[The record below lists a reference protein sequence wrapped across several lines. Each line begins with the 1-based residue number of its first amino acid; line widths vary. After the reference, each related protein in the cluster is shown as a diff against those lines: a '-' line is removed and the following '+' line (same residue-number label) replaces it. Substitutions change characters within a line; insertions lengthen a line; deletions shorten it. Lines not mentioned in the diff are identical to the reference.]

1 MTFNGKFWEI
11 HRKPLYLIHLY
22 SMDGMSAGKK
32 KDLPGLPGAKCAKN
46 RRLHGRSQ
54 SELAVPIITAGKNM
68 CRNG

>member
-32 KDLPGLPGAKCAKN
+32 KTFLDFLAPSAPRTGGFTGEAKVSWLC
-46 RRLHGRSQ
+46 Q
-54 SELAVPIITAGKNM
+54 
-68 CRNG
+68 